1 MDWFQSKTTQLIAL
15 AGIVSTLAG
24 FGYQGATYINR
35 IENLENKIATLGAT
49 EDAQNAIEERFAS
62 IETSV
67 NFINKTIDGSIVPD
81 VKDNG
86 EMIQV
91 IEVDLSTM
99 ETRIQSLNFYIFLQD
114 QAQDQVFAG
123 VV

>member
-24 FGYQGATYINR
+24 FGYQGATNINR

-99 ETRIQSLNFYIFLQD
+99 ETRIQSLGN
-114 QAQDQVFAG
+114 QVERLENKNENPLAN
-123 VV
+123 

>member
-99 ETRIQSLNFYIFLQD
+99 ETRIQSLGN
-114 QAQDQVFAG
+114 QVERLENKDDNPLAN
-123 VV
+123 

>member
-1 MDWFQSKTTQLIAL
+1 MDWFQSKTTQLIDL

-99 ETRIQSLNFYIFLQD
+99 ETRIQSLGN
-114 QAQDQVFAG
+114 QVERLENKNENPLAN
-123 VV
+123 

>member
-15 AGIVSTLAG
+15 AGSVSTLAG

-99 ETRIQSLNFYIFLQD
+99 ETRIQSLGN
-114 QAQDQVFAG
+114 QVERLENKNENPLAN
-123 VV
+123 